1 LWLCLGL
8 YIHPVSS
15 EFVENDLQHEHLSR
29 LL

>member
-15 EFVENDLQHEHLSR
+15 EFVENDLQHEHPSR